1 MVEVEAVGAL
11 ARPYAGV
18 LISVPIG
25 LGGGD
30 SSIVGGAG
38 RCFFC
43 PPKENVRP
51 AVFRNPEEGFGIGGT
66 GMSFGSLPCAPR
78 HSSEPPVSAVEGV
91 VEALL

>member
-1 MVEVEAVGAL
+1 VVEVEAVGAL
-11 ARPYAGV
+11 ARPFAGV
-18 LISVPIG
+18 LIPVAIG

-30 SSIVGGAG
+30 SSIVGGG
-38 RCFFC
+38 GMCFFC

-51 AVFRNPEEGFGIGGT
+51 AAFRNPEEGLGIGGT
-66 GMSFGSLPCAPR
+66 GMSFGSFLCAPR